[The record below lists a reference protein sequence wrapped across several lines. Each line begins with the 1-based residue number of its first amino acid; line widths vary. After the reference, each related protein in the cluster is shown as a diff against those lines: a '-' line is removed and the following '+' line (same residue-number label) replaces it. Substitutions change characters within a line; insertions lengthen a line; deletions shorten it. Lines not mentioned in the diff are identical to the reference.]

1 MSDPT
6 ESIRRQEVAEINAK
20 PGSREA
26 LEAEHGQVWDTDQMR
41 ADFDALGFMAP
52 YIVVSR
58 KSDGVKGSLQFQHEP
73 RLYYSFKPD

>member
-1 MSDPT
+1 MNDPT
-6 ESIRRQEVAEINAK
+6 ENIRLQEVAEINAS

-26 LEAEHGQVWDTDQMR
+26 LEAEHGQVWNTDEMR
-41 ADFDALGFMAP
+41 EDFDALGFMAP

-73 RLYYSFKPD
+73 RLYYSFQAD

>member
-6 ESIRRQEVAEINAK
+6 ENIPRQQVAEINAK

-58 KSDGVKGSLQFQHEP
+58 KSDGVKGSLQFQHAP
-73 RLYYSFKPD
+73 RLYYSFQAD

>member
-1 MSDPT
+1 MNDPT
-6 ESIRRQEVAEINAK
+6 ENIRRQEVVEINAK

-52 YIVVSR
+52 YIIVSR
-58 KSDGVKGSLQFQHEP
+58 KIDGVKGSLQFQHEP
-73 RLYYSFKPD
+73 RLYYSFKPE